1 MEIKIECPW
10 CNQHYSVDES
20 YVGQKVECSV
30 CNKEFVVRFQ
40 NISVQTS
47 ASTLSTPNAPA
58 ASHSRIATKAISENK
73 LIDFYSKLDNQ
84 SNAFLSHNKENSVLL
99 PKSSN
104 RTSVVTK
111 VFIGLIVFV
120 LIIFCIIF
128 FIKTNISPKSIRKE
142 ITYTTQQH
150 QESNEERQNDIAVM
164 KIVESKNEINNV
176 IEQVNKIEEWKA
188 FFTAS
193 TLDEEQIM
201 ALRKVILNMKAIDTS
216 RCPSDFCTSYE
227 HCIQSYEKLLDLL
240 LDASTRDENNLKEWK
255 NNLKKCVEECKSK
268 NSFADIEFFAA
279 KYGAKAQFSP
289 YYTPSSYDNALDWM
303 FTWVSVGT
311 SLRVNA
317 GR

>member
-1 MEIKIECPW
+1 M
-10 CNQHYSVDES
+10 
-20 YVGQKVECSV
+20 
-30 CNKEFVVRFQ
+30 
-40 NISVQTS
+40 
-47 ASTLSTPNAPA
+47 
-58 ASHSRIATKAISENK
+58 
-73 LIDFYSKLDNQ
+73 
-84 SNAFLSHNKENSVLL
+84 
-99 PKSSN
+99 
-104 RTSVVTK
+104 VTK

-150 QESNEERQNDIAVM
+150 QESKEERQNDIAVM